1 MQRHAITQ
9 TATELPSHL
18 PALQTSQ
25 NIPDKKALLP
35 GIEMDRRRF
44 AAMDLAAIE
53 RPIVI

>member
-18 PALQTSQ
+18 PTLQTSQ